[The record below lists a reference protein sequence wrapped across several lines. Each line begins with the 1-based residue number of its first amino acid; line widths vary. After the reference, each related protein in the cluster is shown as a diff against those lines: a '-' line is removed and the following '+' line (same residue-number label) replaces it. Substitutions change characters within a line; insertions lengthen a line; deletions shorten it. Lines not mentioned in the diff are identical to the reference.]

1 MAKKR
6 KVNEQAAFKK
16 TGSNPSKEK
25 YILRLYITG
34 TSPRS
39 MRAISNLKEVCET
52 YLKGWYSLEV
62 IDLYQ
67 QPALAERD
75 QILAAPTLIKKLPVP
90 LKRLIGDMSDKDKI
104 LAGLDLTPN
113 HP

>member
-1 MAKKR
+1 M
-6 KVNEQAAFKK
+6 
-16 TGSNPSKEK
+16 
-25 YILRLYITG
+25 LRLYITG

-39 MRAISNLKEVCET
+39 MRAISNLKEVCES
-52 YLKGWYSLEV
+52 YLKGWYTLEV

-75 QILAAPTLIKKLPVP
+75 QILAAPTLVKRLPVP

-104 LAGLDLTPN
+104 LVGLDIKPNTP
-113 HP
+113 